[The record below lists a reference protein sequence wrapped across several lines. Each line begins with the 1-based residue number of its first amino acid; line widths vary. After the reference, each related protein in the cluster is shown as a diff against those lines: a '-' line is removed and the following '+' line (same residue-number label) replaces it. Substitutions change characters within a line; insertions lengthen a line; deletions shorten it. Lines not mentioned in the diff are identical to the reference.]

1 MRGQTF
7 EHKSALAKGT
17 RKGPE
22 RLQIAGVN
30 IAFSHNGLEKVS
42 LRGLLFFIIKMHE
55 NIADPFISIA
65 GEDRFE
71 GQSVY

>member
-7 EHKSALAKGT
+7 EHKSKLAKGT
-17 RKGPE
+17 IKSPE
-22 RLQIAGVN
+22 RLPIAGVN

-42 LRGLLFFIIKMHE
+42 LPGLLFLFIKMHE

-65 GEDRFE
+65 GED
-71 GQSVY
+71 